1 MKITIIWSYFHLII
15 TLNLLPAARAPWR
28 QMCRNFSPI
37 KPGPAS
43 QQEPVSFSVRRQNHH
58 HHRNHYFYYFIIT
71 IIIMIIGPIKSHY
84 ALSTY
89 LKPRLNFGNS
99 ARLRALKWP
108 ISIPPTESGQYRLR
122 GSFRSRE
129 WVLLRRNEKSWLN
142 ILIKVINQSGGS
154 KFSTYPILKSENL
167 QSLMKICDAFAATFR
182 IFDGWAPIGEPRV
195 GRDWL
200 IDIEPRG
207 DSRAEPEPALSN
219 IVFFVSKTNIF
230 YWLAR

>member
-99 ARLRALKWP
+99 ALLRALKWP

-142 ILIKVINQSGGS
+142 ILIKVINQSGG
-154 KFSTYPILKSENL
+154 LKVLHLSYFEKRKPSIFNENL
-167 QSLMKICDAFAATFR
+167 RRVCGHFQNLRRLGLDRGAAR
-182 IFDGWAPIGEPRV
+182 WSR
-195 GRDWL
+195 L
-200 IDIEPRG
+200 IDW
-207 DSRAEPEPALSN
+207 
-219 IVFFVSKTNIF
+219 
-230 YWLAR
+230 YWTTRRFTRWTWTCPL